1 MRRILPRPP
10 RYPAAGEKQEHAE
23 MKKNRAS
30 LSPASFSKKSLATRI
45 WEHRLIYLFM
55 LPCVA
60 SLLVFNYYP
69 MYGATLAFKDYKYN
83 LGIMGSPWAGLKHF
97 RAFVSSLE
105 FWEVIRNTIVIS
117 GLKILLCFPAPIILA
132 LLLNELRLPRF
143 KRAIQTMSYLPNFV
157 SWVVV
162 VSLMTVVFSPYGG
175 IVNNIRNRMGLS
187 SIFFLGEERFFYP
200 LVVLSDIWKGAGWG
214 SIIYLSALSGINP
227 ELYESAYLDGAGRL
241 KCTWYIT
248 LPGIKTTI
256 GIMLIFAIGGLL
268 NAGFDQIL
276 LLQQPANMLIS
287 EILDTFTLKTGLNY
301 GKFEYASAIG
311 LFKSAFSFLL
321 VVVTNWTAKRFFEV
335 GIW

>member
-1 MRRILPRPP
+1 
-10 RYPAAGEKQEHAE
+10 
-23 MKKNRAS
+23 MKKSRANIANTSGKS
-30 LSPASFSKKSLATRI
+30 LSAQI
-45 WEHRLIYLFM
+45 WEHRLVYLFM
-55 LPCVA
+55 LPCVV
-60 SLLVFNYYP
+60 SLLIFSYYP
-69 MYGATLAFKDYKYN
+69 MYGATLAFRDYQYN
-83 LGIMGSPWAGLKHF
+83 LGILGSPWVGLKHF
-97 RAFVSSLE
+97 KAFISSLE
-105 FWEVIRNTIVIS
+105 FWDVIRNTVIIS

-132 LLLNELRLPRF
+132 LLLNELWFPRF

-175 IVNNIRNRMGLS
+175 IVNNIRERMGLA

-256 GIMLIFAIGGLL
+256 GIMFIFAIGGIL

-311 LFKSAFSFLL
+311 LFKSAFSFVL
-321 VVVTNWTAKRFFEV
+321 VLITNWAAKRFFEV
-335 GIW
+335 GIF

>member
-1 MRRILPRPP
+1 
-10 RYPAAGEKQEHAE
+10 
-23 MKKNRAS
+23 MKKTRTS
-30 LSPASFSKKSLATRI
+30 LSPASSSKKSLGVQI
-45 WEHRLIYLFM
+45 WKHRVLYLFW
-55 LPCVA
+55 LPCII
-60 SLLVFNYYP
+60 SLLVFAYYP
-69 MYGATLAFKDYKYN
+69 MYGATLAFKDYRYS

-132 LLLNELRLPRF
+132 LLLNELRFSRY
-143 KRAIQTMSYLPNFV
+143 KRIIQTMSYLPNFV

-162 VSLMTVVFSPYGG
+162 YSLMVAIFSPYGG
-175 IVNNIRNRMGLS
+175 IVNSIRKSLGLN
-187 SIFFLGEERFFYP
+187 SIFFLGEARFFYP

-248 LPGIKTTI
+248 LPGIKGTV
-256 GIMLIFAIGGLL
+256 GILLIYAVGGLL

-287 EILDTFTLKTGLNY
+287 EILDTFTLRTGLNQ
-301 GKFEYASAIG
+301 GKFEYASAVG
-311 LFKSAFSFLL
+311 LFKAAFGFVL
-321 VVVTNWTAKRFFEV
+321 VLVTNYIAKKNFEV
-335 GIW
+335 GIF

>member
-1 MRRILPRPP
+1 MKNLH
-10 RYPAAGEKQEHAE
+10 AG
-23 MKKNRAS
+23 
-30 LSPASFSKKSLATRI
+30 LSNKPLAVRI
-45 WEHRLIYLFM
+45 WEHRLVYLFM
-55 LPCVA
+55 LPCAV
-60 SLLVFNYYP
+60 SLLVFSYYP

-83 LGIMGSPWAGLKHF
+83 LGILGSPWVGLKHF
-97 RAFVSSLE
+97 KAFVSSLE

-117 GLKILLCFPAPIILA
+117 GLKILFCFPAPILLA
-132 LLLNELRLPRF
+132 LLLNELWLPRF
-143 KRAIQTMSYLPNFV
+143 KRAVQTMSYLPNFV

-175 IVNNIRNRMGLS
+175 IVNNIRERLGLS

-256 GIMLIFAIGGLL
+256 GIMFIFAIGGIL

-311 LFKSAFSFLL
+311 LFKSAFSFAL
-321 VVVTNWTAKRFFEV
+321 VLITNWAAKRFFEV
-335 GIW
+335 GIF

>member
-1 MRRILPRPP
+1 
-10 RYPAAGEKQEHAE
+10 
-23 MKKNRAS
+23 MKKTLGA
-30 LSPASFSKKSLATRI
+30 RI
-45 WEHRLIYLFM
+45 WEYRLLYLFM
-55 LPCVA
+55 LPCVV
-60 SLLVFNYYP
+60 SLLIFNYYP
-69 MYGATLAFKDYKYN
+69 MYGASLAFKDYKYN
-83 LGIMGSPWAGLKHF
+83 LGILGSPWAGLKHF
-97 RAFVSSLE
+97 RTFISSLE
-105 FWEVIRNTIVIS
+105 FWEVIRNTVVIS
-117 GLKILLCFPAPIILA
+117 GMKILLCFPAPIILA
-132 LLLNELRLPRF
+132 LLLNELHLPRF

-175 IVNNIRNRMGLS
+175 IVNNIRNRMDLS

-200 LVVLSDIWKGAGWG
+200 LVILSDIWKGAGWG

-256 GIMLIFAIGGLL
+256 GIMLIFAIGGIL

-287 EILDTFTLKTGLNY
+287 EILDTFTLRTGLNY
-301 GKFEYASAIG
+301 GKFEYATAIG
-311 LFKSAFSFLL
+311 LFKSGFSFLL
-321 VVVTNWTAKRFFEV
+321 VVVTNYTAKKFFEV